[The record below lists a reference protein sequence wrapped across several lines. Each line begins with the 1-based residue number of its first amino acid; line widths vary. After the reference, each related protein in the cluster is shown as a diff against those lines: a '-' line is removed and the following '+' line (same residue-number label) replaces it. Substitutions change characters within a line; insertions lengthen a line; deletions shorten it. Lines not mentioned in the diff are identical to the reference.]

1 MTGVM
6 RSRSAR
12 RVSGVDRFLTVIRVV
27 MASLIIIGILAFV
40 AQQIDPNNPFA
51 RWRNPGA
58 RGLTGDQFKGLLIS
72 GLSQGSMYGLI
83 ALGYSMVYG
92 VLGFINFAHGEVFMV
107 GAMSG
112 FITSD
117 KLHAAG
123 WWESNFLLSLTV
135 VTLIAIVTSTF
146 TAVVTER
153 IAYRPLRNSP
163 RLIPLITSIG
173 VSFFIQNAVMGLL
186 GPATK
191 SYPKL
196 PEWLTTMRSVYL
208 GRVFIWIAGILVVG
222 GLLWYLWRGRPR
234 EKDPTADAGESP
246 IAEKVSQVAA
256 TLGISVP
263 ALRRLVSVWI
273 ALLLLGFL
281 VPEKI
286 LIFAITGT
294 KIMVVSVAAASMAG
308 LWYLVERT
316 KTGRAMRAVA
326 EDKEIAALM
335 GINVNRIIV
344 VTFAVGGTMAG
355 IGGIL
360 WGLLFRSVHHMTGFL
375 PGIKAF
381 TAAVVGGIGNMGG
394 AMAGGVALGSAES
407 IAPMV
412 LMEPLGIPGVSQ
424 LKDAVAFTVL
434 VLVLLFRPAGLFG
447 ERLSQEDRA

>member
-6 RSRSAR
+6 RNRAAR

-196 PEWLTTMRSVYL
+196 PEWLTKQRSIL
-208 GRVFIWIAGILVVG
+208 TFEIA
-222 GLLWYLWRGRPR
+222 
-234 EKDPTADAGESP
+234 
-246 IAEKVSQVAA
+246 
-256 TLGISVP
+256 
-263 ALRRLVSVWI
+263 
-273 ALLLLGFL
+273 
-281 VPEKI
+281 
-286 LIFAITGT
+286 GT
-294 KIMVVSVAAASMAG
+294 KIMVVTVAAASMAG

-344 VTFAVGGTMAG
+344 VTFAIGGTMAG
-355 IGGIL
+355 IGGIR

-407 IAPMV
+407 VAPMV

-424 LKDAVAFTVL
+424 LKAAVAFPVL

>member
-1 MTGVM
+1 M
-6 RSRSAR
+6 A
-12 RVSGVDRFLTVIRVV
+12 VDRFLTFIRVFLV
-27 MASLIIIGILAFV
+27 TMIVIGVLAFIW
-40 AQQIDPNNPFA
+40 QQIDPDNVFA
-51 RWRNPGA
+51 RWRNPNA

-135 VTLIAIVTSTF
+135 VTLIAIATSTF

-196 PEWLTTMRSVYL
+196 PEWLTKQRSIL
-208 GRVFIWIAGILVVG
+208 TFEIA
-222 GLLWYLWRGRPR
+222 
-234 EKDPTADAGESP
+234 
-246 IAEKVSQVAA
+246 
-256 TLGISVP
+256 
-263 ALRRLVSVWI
+263 
-273 ALLLLGFL
+273 
-281 VPEKI
+281 
-286 LIFAITGT
+286 GT
-294 KIMVVSVAAASMAG
+294 KIMVVTVAAASMAG

-394 AMAGGVALGSAES
+394 AMAGGLFLGSAES
-407 IAPMV
+407 VAPLV